1 MIRRLAARAARRR
14 RRRRASTADVR
25 RASTA
30 DVFVSRHTAVPR
42 EDVDAYVKSRIL
54 PAGGPSQAAR
64 VDGSGSNL
72 LLKECPSA
80 GFCSPTKYAGTGK
93 PGNDY
98 KFAILRDGGAYF
110 CHRCGGKGSWYDLRL
125 GMSGAV
131 PSSLEGEVQS
141 TPRMCGATP
150 KPDAAIAARCP
161 VALFDAQGAEVKRY
175 LNDTRGLNDTTLAV
189 YGVGYASRK
198 FRDGEAWV
206 DEPCATFPWI
216 RVSDDGPASTLR
228 LKVRSVRTKRHMRV
242 EPAGASFRV
251 LFMLWRLGRVRL
263 HAVVATSLA
272 SMSLPRRPVFG
283 ARRSPRQSSSRAS
296 PPRHRRETSR
306 PVSSSRRRSDSS

>member
-1 MIRRLAARAARRR
+1 MLRRLAARAARRR

-131 PSSLEGEVQS
+131 PSSLEGEVQA

-161 VALFDAQGAEVKRY
+161 VALFDPQGREVKRY

-198 FRDGEAWV
+198 FRDGERWV

-242 EPAGASFRV
+242 EPAGLSRRPCFSLLYVVAA
-251 LFMLWRLGRVRL
+251 RL
-263 HAVVATSLA
+263 HVP
-272 SMSLPRRPVFG
+272 PRR
-283 ARRSPRQSSSRAS
+283 
-296 PPRHRRETSR
+296 RRETSR
-306 PVSSSRRRSDSS
+306 RRRDSS